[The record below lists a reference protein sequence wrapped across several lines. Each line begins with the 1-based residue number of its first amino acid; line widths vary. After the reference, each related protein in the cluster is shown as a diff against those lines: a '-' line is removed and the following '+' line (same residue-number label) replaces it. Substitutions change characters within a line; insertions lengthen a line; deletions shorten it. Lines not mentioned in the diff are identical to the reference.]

1 MSQDGTGF
9 SQIIQP
15 VVLQPGLTAD
25 STLSSLIPMNV
36 CAALKLVSS
45 LMFVNV
51 YLIIMEG

>member
-15 VVLQPGLTAD
+15 VVLWPGLTAD